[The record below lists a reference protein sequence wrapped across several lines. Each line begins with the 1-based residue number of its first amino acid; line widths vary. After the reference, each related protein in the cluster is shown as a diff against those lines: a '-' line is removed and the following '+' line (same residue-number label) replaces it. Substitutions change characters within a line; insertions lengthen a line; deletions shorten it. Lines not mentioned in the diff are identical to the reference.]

1 MTERERLIET
11 ICEGLAQNCGGNCT
25 LPNKMYCQNCHILA
39 DYLLASGVI
48 VPPCKVGTPLYFL
61 SGDLEKCEI
70 IESSSWLYI
79 VDSLGRITIEETL
92 YELCYKYDYDYVF
105 GVTVFST
112 YEEAEKALHKINHN
126 SLCETET
133 YEIGS

>member
-1 MTERERLIET
+1 MRKKITERERLIKLIREAMKNHEIT
-11 ICEGLAQNCGGNCT
+11 IENYVIPT
-25 LPNKMYCQNCHILA
+25 PDYIS
-39 DYLLASGVI
+39 DYLLKNGV
-48 VPPCKVGTPLYFL
+48 VVLPCKVGTPLYFL
-61 SGDLEKCEI
+61 SGDLEKCKI

-79 VDSLGRITIEETL
+79 VDSLGLITIEETL

-133 YEIGS
+133 YKIKQ

>member
-1 MTERERLIET
+1 MTERERLIEMLN
-11 ICEGLAQNCGGNCT
+11 EWGNKE
-25 LPNKMYCQNCHILA
+25 NDGVRVESIA
-39 DYLLASGVI
+39 DYLLENGMI

-61 SGDLEKCEI
+61 SGDLEKCKI

-79 VDSLGRITIEETL
+79 VDSLGLITIEEPL

-112 YEEAEKALHKINHN
+112 YEEAEKALNEATKK
-126 SLCETET
+126 
-133 YEIGS
+133 

>member
-1 MTERERLIET
+1 MTERERLIEL
-11 ICEGLAQNCGGNCT
+11 IQKAVDGCARHWAEV
-25 LPNKMYCQNCHILA
+25 IA
-39 DYLLASGVI
+39 DYLLANGVI

-79 VDSLGRITIEETL
+79 VDSLGLITIEETL

-133 YEIGS
+133 YNVETIEKALEE

>member
-1 MTERERLIET
+1 MTERERLVELLDKKYDHF
-11 ICEGLAQNCGGNCT
+11 CDQCGV
-25 LPNKMYCQNCHILA
+25 NKDSCYTENLA

-48 VPPCKVGTPLYFL
+48 VPPCKVGNPLYFL
-61 SGDLEKCEI
+61 SGDLEKCKI

-79 VDSLGRITIEETL
+79 VDSLGLITIEETF
-92 YELCYKYDYDYVF
+92 YELCYKDDYDYVF

-133 YEIGS
+133 YKIKQ

>member
-1 MTERERLIET
+1 MTERERLIE
-11 ICEGLAQNCGGNCT
+11 ILNEWGNKE
-25 LPNKMYCQNCHILA
+25 NDGVRAESIA
-39 DYLLASGVI
+39 DYLLENGMI

-92 YELCYKYDYDYVF
+92 HELCYKYDYDYVF

-133 YEIGS
+133 YKINNNSKVI

>member
-1 MTERERLIET
+1 MTERERLVELLDKKYDHF
-11 ICEGLAQNCGGNCT
+11 CDQCGV
-25 LPNKMYCQNCHILA
+25 NKDSCYTENLA

-48 VPPCKVGTPLYFL
+48 VPPCKVGNPLYFL
-61 SGDLEKCEI
+61 SGDLEKCKI

-79 VDSLGRITIEETL
+79 VDSLGLITIEETL

-133 YEIGS
+133 YKIKQ

>member
-1 MTERERLIET
+1 MTERERLIELLNNSLT
-11 ICEGLAQNCGGNCT
+11 GSVGLSS
-25 LPNKMYCQNCHILA
+25 LLSESIA

-92 YELCYKYDYDYVF
+92 HELCYKYDYDYVF

-133 YEIGS
+133 YKINNNSKVI